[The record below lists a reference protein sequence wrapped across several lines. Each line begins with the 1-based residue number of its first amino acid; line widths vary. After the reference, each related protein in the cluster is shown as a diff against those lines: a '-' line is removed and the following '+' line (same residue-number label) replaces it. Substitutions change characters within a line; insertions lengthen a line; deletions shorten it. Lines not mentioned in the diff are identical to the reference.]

1 MSLNPFQFLFI
12 ILVNGVENLKKIK
25 KLHFFLA
32 KLKKNKMTY
41 KNIFRTNNN
50 NNNNMH
56 FSSLKYGMVNE
67 LNKRI
72 YLFIIWKKQ
81 S

>member
-32 KLKKNKMTY
+32 KLKKNDIQKH
-41 KNIFRTNNN
+41 I
-50 NNNNMH
+50 
-56 FSSLKYGMVNE
+56 
-67 LNKRI
+67 
-72 YLFIIWKKQ
+72 
-81 S
+81 

>member
-1 MSLNPFQFLFI
+1 MSLNRFQFLFI
-12 ILVNGVENLKKIK
+12 ILVNGVKKNKKVKKI
-25 KLHFFLA
+25 HFFLA
-32 KLKKNKMTY
+32 KFFENVML
-41 KNIFRTNNN
+41 KNIFRTNKI
-50 NNNNMH
+50 MH

>member
-32 KLKKNKMTY
+32 KLKKNNIAY
-41 KNIFRTNNN
+41 KNIFRTNK
-50 NNNNMH
+50 NMR